1 MFAKLKAYINTTKCS
16 KVPFHLPEC
25 TCGERDRYMHQW
37 KRNSRFLLV
46 LVVSISFLF
55 KKSLFT
61 PCKVEEPLKDIQ
73 FWEKEEEKDEKHLR
87 KLTRKNPK
95 ITDAF
100 NSKL

>member
-1 MFAKLKAYINTTKCS
+1 MWRERKIYASMEKKL
-16 KVPFHLPEC
+16 PFLIGFGGFYQFP
-25 TCGERDRYMHQW
+25 
-37 KRNSRFLLV
+37 F
-46 LVVSISFLF
+46 F

-100 NSKL
+100 NSKLQPIPIVDQRKSFSLQ